1 MRAGTWG
8 GRRRGL
14 QGCGTIL
21 TYSWA
26 YIWHLRKGAL
36 VSLVLPAEK
45 IIGLST
51 LFLLSPP
58 HYLISSSLPS
68 MCSLLAPVSDF
79 PSPSFASTLPLKA
92 VLLLSSCS
100 NHYAESLRYSPHI
113 PKAQD
118 PAPAHLSRLG
128 QHLFWTLDHW
138 CVESSQ
144 EALGDEEGHK
154 ETYLLP

>member
-8 GRRRGL
+8 GRRCGL

-26 YIWHLRKGAL
+26 YIWHLRKG
-36 VSLVLPAEK
+36 
-45 IIGLST
+45 G
-51 LFLLSPP
+51 F
-58 HYLISSSLPS
+58 SLPGPACWKNHWPLHS
-68 MCSLLAPVSDF
+68 LPTFSTSLSHLRFPSLCSLLAPDSDF

-100 NHYAESLRYSPHI
+100 NHYAESLRYSPHT